1 MGCEPG
7 PGPLTPEQAAC
18 YLMRYPDLLAL
29 VAKVGV
35 DNASRASFMYND
47 SLNER
52 FDLVQKHWAS
62 TLAAGDYLQRMGTPG
77 EYRTHACEVHSR
89 GDVQRALDY
98 LTHGQCP
105 APPSEQLAARRASAA
120 AARPPIP
127 RRIMQTG
134 RNCADRPVAGW
145 QLLNPG
151 WRRGLIRDGTGR
163 HAHTRTARI
172 SGTTSSTML
181 RRGVSSG
188 RGGRP
193 RWRRSTRCCRA
204 PPRRSLPA
212 ARLHPCRRPT
222 VTRRLQ
228 GGRAPPRV
236 ARRVRRRLRRRRP
249 AFPTQPIELV
259 VCREAAP
266 SRLQATC
273 CRCYRWSGCFPPTRR
288 SC

>member
-105 APPSEQLAARRASAA
+105 APPSEQIVARRASAA
-120 AARPPIP
+120 AAR
-127 RRIMQTG
+127 
-134 RNCADRPVAGW
+134 
-145 QLLNPG
+145 
-151 WRRGLIRDGTGR
+151 
-163 HAHTRTARI
+163 
-172 SGTTSSTML
+172 
-181 RRGVSSG
+181 
-188 RGGRP
+188 
-193 RWRRSTRCCRA
+193 RRS
-204 PPRRSLPA
+204 
-212 ARLHPCRRPT
+212 
-222 VTRRLQ
+222 
-228 GGRAPPRV
+228 RV
-236 ARRVRRRLRRRRP
+236 ADSQSYESTKFHALPNGSIWVKY
-249 AFPTQPIELV
+249 AEY
-259 VCREAAP
+259 A
-266 SRLQATC
+266 
-273 CRCYRWSGCFPPTRR
+273 
-288 SC
+288 